1 MINSSA
7 GGVSARFAHW
17 LVRCLA
23 TRRTPGVFRLAFS
36 CLEDRENTTITV
48 VWEELTL
55 GFLDA
60 KQLLRVFTR
69 LLAAILLGAAIG
81 FQRERAGKPAGLRTH
96 TLVSLGTTVLILSCS
111 AVGMSLD
118 GLSRVIQGIITGIGF
133 IGAGSIL
140 KLSEEHAIRGLTT
153 SASIWVTAA
162 VGVAVGLGSVGVALL
177 GTLLALIILALVGR
191 LERRIERQKQ
201 TDTEGE

>member
-1 MINSSA
+1 MS
-7 GGVSARFAHW
+7 V
-17 LVRCLA
+17 L
-23 TRRTPGVFRLAFS
+23 
-36 CLEDRENTTITV
+36 
-48 VWEELTL
+48 WEELTL
-55 GFLDA
+55 GLLDA

-69 LLAAILLGAAIG
+69 LLAATLFGAAIG

-96 TLVSLGTTVLILSCS
+96 TLVSLGTTLLILSCT

-153 SASIWVTAA
+153 AASIWVTAA
-162 VGVAVGLGSVGVALL
+162 VGVAVGLGSVGIALL
-177 GTLLALIILALVGR
+177 STLLALIILALVGR
-191 LERRIERQKQ
+191 LEHRIERQKQ
-201 TDTEGE
+201 TDTEDE